1 MSRRMPKK
9 WEMPQEFS
17 KPDPSIV
24 FGFRITG
31 RQGWKYLDKD
41 LIMQFFDEVDDTLIY
56 NSEYGSKTHE
66 VVIYNNGL
74 YWIVV
79 HPSAIKTIESLDLQ
93 VRLRPDDMT
102 RDIVKVPLDLV
113 NVPEY
118 WNP

>member
-1 MSRRMPKK
+1 MTQPMPKK
-9 WEMPQEFS
+9 WTPPIEPS
-17 KPDPSIV
+17 KPNPSIML
-24 FGFRITG
+24 GYRISG

-56 NSEYGSKTHE
+56 NNEYGDNTHE
-66 VVIYNNGL
+66 IVSYYNGI

-79 HPSAIKTIESLDLQ
+79 HPSAINTIEALDVQFVLGRYI
-93 VRLRPDDMT
+93 V
-102 RDIVKVPLDLV
+102 RDIVKVPNDLV